1 MRGLVA
7 SFLALALG
15 ACTVTISPAPPSIW
29 NLWSQDWYCTHRT
42 TRVDFGFSFS
52 GVLTRLEVYLLD
64 EGQKPW
70 EARPGQKVA
79 DLDTLIVGSGE
90 VRGYVDV
97 TPAQTQQA
105 LGPQGIIVEPV
116 GNKVLWVR
124 GFNGSAA
131 SAYVESS
138 VVMFPD
144 NTNVCDPGETAP

>member
-1 MRGLVA
+1 M
-7 SFLALALG
+7 
-15 ACTVTISPAPPSIW
+15 
-29 NLWSQDWYCTHRT
+29 
-42 TRVDFGFSFS
+42 
-52 GVLTRLEVYLLD
+52 D

-144 NTNVCDPGETAP
+144 NTNVCDPGRPRPRLG

>member
-124 GFNGSAA
+124 WFNGSA
-131 SAYVESS
+131 
-138 VVMFPD
+138 D
-144 NTNVCDPGETAP
+144 